1 MWDKVKKI
9 DNDLDYLKQIS
20 SDVILP
26 DEELENDILLLK
38 EFSKET
44 GCLAMAAVQLGIPK
58 RLIYVRNT
66 NLDDLENRSL
76 DEEVVLINPK
86 IINMTGHVR
95 YWEACASCLDN
106 MGLVDRPYQI
116 EVEYYNGIGE
126 KLIRTFTDFE
136 AVVFAHEYDH
146 LDGILHMDRAI
157 QIYNLPQDKRKEFRE
172 ILPNHGYEIISKNG
186 EFKYKE
192 IDDNKILL
200 RSML

>member
-66 NLDDLENRSL
+66 NLEDLENRSL
-76 DEEVVLINPK
+76 DEGVVLINPK

-95 YWEACASCLDN
+95 YWEVCASCLDN

-157 QIYNLPQDKRKEFRE
+157 QVYNLPQDKRKEFRN
-172 ILPNHGYEIISKNG
+172 ILPNHGYEIISKEGNF
-186 EFKYKE
+186 EYQR
-192 IDDNKILL
+192 IN
-200 RSML
+200 

>member
-66 NLDDLENRSL
+66 NLEDLENRSL
-76 DEEVVLINPK
+76 DEGVVLINPK

-95 YWEACASCLDN
+95 YWEVCASCLDN
-106 MGLVDRPYQI
+106 MGLVNRPYQI
-116 EVEYYNGIGE
+116 EVEYYNSIGE

-157 QIYNLPQDKRKEFRE
+157 QVYNLPQDKRKEFRN
-172 ILPNHGYEIISKNG
+172 ILPNHGYEIISKEGNF
-186 EFKYKE
+186 EYQR
-192 IDDNKILL
+192 IN
-200 RSML
+200 